1 MLGGRQQNDRLLA
14 KHLRQRIDPLIL
26 FKMLILKQLFN
37 LSDDNLE
44 ILINDRR
51 SFERQASSRSS
62 SR

>member
-1 MLGGRQQNDRLLA
+1 
-14 KHLRQRIDPLIL
+14 
-26 FKMLILKQLFN
+26 MLILKQLFN